1 MEKKRDPIIDVAKA
15 VAMFMV
21 VYLYVMF
28 YRPGC
33 DLRDNPSYAINFII
47 SVAMPLFFMISGYF
61 SRCLHESGDVVN
73 LLNRFI
79 LYFWPL
85 AISALVFP
93 VVDKLVTGQ
102 HLWPQVPLLA
112 LKKFLFCGWFFY
124 TLAVCELIAYLW
136 FRRPRTRWR
145 IPICL
150 LAVGGCLCGVG
161 RWVWTISGEMSAKTH
176 MEIILSEIMFDSH
189 HLLRYEC

>member
-61 SRCLHESGDVVN
+61 SRCLHESGDVVK

-79 LYFWPL
+79 LYF
-85 AISALVFP
+85 ISY
-93 VVDKLVTGQ
+93 T
-102 HLWPQVPLLA
+102 
-112 LKKFLFCGWFFY
+112 KF
-124 TLAVCELIAYLW
+124 
-136 FRRPRTRWR
+136 
-145 IPICL
+145 
-150 LAVGGCLCGVG
+150 
-161 RWVWTISGEMSAKTH
+161 K
-176 MEIILSEIMFDSH
+176 
-189 HLLRYEC
+189 